1 MDKNNVDTAKEL
13 PTVISFCSGYGGI
26 ERGLDL
32 AGVKHRVLAYVEIE
46 AFAIANLVA
55 KMESGQLVPAP
66 IFTDLKTFP
75 AHLFRGCVDIITGG
89 YPCQP
94 FSAAGKRLGTED
106 PRHLWPYILDHIKAI
121 RPVRCLFENVEGHIS
136 LGLREVISD
145 LEEDGYSATWGIFS
159 AAEVGAPHQRK
170 RVYILA
176 SSRDWDANGIDDSQ
190 KQGISQGQDSQ
201 PSGVC
206 TDVADTRDPRPS
218 RAGIEPQPS
227 IKIIEPCDS
236 DSTGECGPDMANAD
250 RARQQTQRRESGA
263 ERETRLTGESG
274 ELANTSSQRF
284 GGESQGQLQQP
295 GRAEVVSAGEELA
308 DTKHL
313 ADSAGKFSER
323 RIAEGVASWK
333 PEEAIGDRGAFASVA
348 DTVSEGSQGRLSGR
362 EDTERKSQRGHLG
375 RGGTALQR
383 GQEQSWPPEPSV
395 GQLVNGNT
403 SRLDGLRRL
412 GINANERWLQIPC
425 EKDAEACLR
434 ELRKYTKAL
443 CPPHR
448 SGLDEQQ
455 SFKYTD
461 ALQFLSHV
469 GAPPSGGHPDSGA
482 ETAMSALRQNILSA
496 GVVLDTS
503 DAPET
508 LWESLA
514 DAEKA
519 WIAMATCHGCNWE
532 SIPIGRVTTECPNR
546 VDRIRQL
553 GNGVVPQTAAKAW
566 TTLTSRGKK

>member
-295 GRAEVVSAGEELA
+295 GRAEVVGAGEELA

-348 DTVSEGSQGRLSGR
+348 DTVSARSEIGLSGP
-362 EDTERKSQRGHLG
+362 ERPDEE
-375 RGGTALQR
+375 
-383 GQEQSWPPEPSV
+383 GQAGMHWPPEPSV